1 MINNDFLSLITI
13 VINFIH
19 IITASAWLAGTII
32 ILTGNKIQLNKNIYS
47 YMLNQYKNW
56 TNTLLSILVI
66 TGVILILNNISTIND
81 NSDIYLFI
89 LLLKLLL
96 FFWIGIIVFIVRFKS
111 VYFKTS
117 NIYNSV
123 LKLLINE
130 NLIFPLTII
139 IFLISEV
146 LEFIKHQI
154 E

>member
-1 MINNDFLSLITI
+1 MINNNFLSILTL

-19 IITASAWLAGTII
+19 ILSAAAWLAGTII
-32 ILTGNKIQLNKNIYS
+32 ILPGNKIKLNKNIYS
-47 YMLNQYKNW
+47 FMLKKYKNW

-66 TGVILILNNISTIND
+66 TGVILILNNLSTINN
-81 NSDIYLFI
+81 NSDIYLII
-89 LLLKLLL
+89 LLFKLLL
-96 FFWIGIIVFIVRFKS
+96 FFWIGSIVFIVRFKS

-146 LEFIKHQI
+146 LEFIKL
-154 E
+154 

>member
-1 MINNDFLSLITI
+1 MINNDFLSMITI

-19 IITASAWLAGTII
+19 IITASTWLAGSII

-66 TGVILILNNISTIND
+66 TGVILILNNLSTIND
-81 NSDIYLFI
+81 NSNIYLFT

-96 FFWIGIIVFIVRFKS
+96 FFWIGLIVFIVRFKS

-146 LEFIKHQI
+146 LEFIKL
-154 E
+154 

>member
-1 MINNDFLSLITI
+1 MSNKIKNESCESD
-13 VINFIH
+13 
-19 IITASAWLAGTII
+19 IITVFPSFVWRT
-32 ILTGNKIQLNKNIYS
+32 QLNKNIYS
-47 YMLNQYKNW
+47 HISHQYKNW

-89 LLLKLLL
+89 LLLKLFL
-96 FFWIGIIVFIVRFKS
+96 FFWIGLIVFIVRFKS

-117 NIYNSV
+117 NIYNNV

-146 LEFIKHQI
+146 LEFIKL
-154 E
+154 

>member
-19 IITASAWLAGTII
+19 IITASSWLAGTII

-130 NLIFPLTII
+130 KLIFPLTII

-146 LEFIKHQI
+146 LEFIKL
-154 E
+154 

>member
-1 MINNDFLSLITI
+1 MINNNFLSILTL

-19 IITASAWLAGTII
+19 ILSAAAWLAGTII
-32 ILTGNKIQLNKNIYS
+32 ILPGNKIKLNKNIYS
-47 YMLNQYKNW
+47 FMLEKYKNW

-66 TGVILILNNISTIND
+66 TGVILILNNLSTINN
-81 NSDIYLFI
+81 NSDIYLII
-89 LLLKLLL
+89 LLFKLLL
-96 FFWIGIIVFIVRFKS
+96 FFWIGLIVFIVRFKS

-117 NIYNSV
+117 NIYNNV

-146 LEFIKHQI
+146 LEFIKL
-154 E
+154 

>member
-1 MINNDFLSLITI
+1 MINNDFLSMITI

-19 IITASAWLAGTII
+19 IITASTWLAGSII

-47 YMLNQYKNW
+47 YMINQYKNW

-66 TGVILILNNISTIND
+66 TGVILILNNLSTIND
-81 NSDIYLFI
+81 NSEIYLFT

-96 FFWIGIIVFIVRFKS
+96 FFWIGLIVFIVRFKS

-146 LEFIKHQI
+146 LEFIKL
-154 E
+154 

>member
-1 MINNDFLSLITI
+1 MINNDFLSIITI

-19 IITASAWLAGTII
+19 IIAASMWLAGTII
-32 ILTGNKIQLNKNIYS
+32 ILTGNKIQLNKNIYTHIS
-47 YMLNQYKNW
+47 HQYKNW

-89 LLLKLLL
+89 LLLKLFL
-96 FFWIGIIVFIVRFKS
+96 FFWIGLIVFIVRFKS

-130 NLIFPLTII
+130 KLIFPLTII

-146 LEFIKHQI
+146 LEFIKL
-154 E
+154 

>member
-1 MINNDFLSLITI
+1 MINNDFLSMITI

-19 IITASAWLAGTII
+19 IITASTWLAGSII

-47 YMLNQYKNW
+47 YMLKQYKNW

-96 FFWIGIIVFIVRFKS
+96 FFWIGLIVFIVRFKS

-146 LEFIKHQI
+146 LEFIKL
-154 E
+154 

>member
-1 MINNDFLSLITI
+1 MINNNFLSILTL

-19 IITASAWLAGTII
+19 ILSASAWLAGTII
-32 ILTGNKIQLNKNIYS
+32 ILPGNKIKLNKNIYS
-47 YMLNQYKNW
+47 FMLEKYKNW

-66 TGVILILNNISTIND
+66 TGVILILNNLSTINN
-81 NSDIYLFI
+81 NSDIYLII
-89 LLLKLLL
+89 LLFKLLL
-96 FFWIGIIVFIVRFKS
+96 FFWIGLIVFIVRFKS

-146 LEFIKHQI
+146 LEFIKL
-154 E
+154 

>member
-47 YMLNQYKNW
+47 YMLKQYKNW

-146 LEFIKHQI
+146 LEFIKL
-154 E
+154 

>member
-1 MINNDFLSLITI
+1 MITI

-19 IITASAWLAGTII
+19 IITASTWLAGSII

-96 FFWIGIIVFIVRFKS
+96 FFWIGLIVFIVRFKS

-123 LKLLINE
+123 LKLVINE
-130 NLIFPLTII
+130 KLIFSLTII
-139 IFLISEV
+139 IFLLSEV
-146 LEFIKHQI
+146 LEFIKL
-154 E
+154 

>member
-1 MINNDFLSLITI
+1 MINNDFLSIITI

-19 IITASAWLAGTII
+19 IITASTWLAGSI
-32 ILTGNKIQLNKNIYS
+32 ILLIGTKIQLNKNIYS

-66 TGVILILNNISTIND
+66 TGVILILNNLSTIND

-96 FFWIGIIVFIVRFKS
+96 FFWIGLIVFIVRFKS

-146 LEFIKHQI
+146 LEFIKL
-154 E
+154 

>member
-1 MINNDFLSLITI
+1 MINNDFLSMITI

-19 IITASAWLAGTII
+19 IITASTWLAGSII

-96 FFWIGIIVFIVRFKS
+96 FFWIGLIVFIVRFKS

-130 NLIFPLTII
+130 KLIFPLTII

-146 LEFIKHQI
+146 LEFIKL
-154 E
+154 

>member
-1 MINNDFLSLITI
+1 MINNNFLSMITI

-19 IITASAWLAGTII
+19 IITASTWLAGAII

-146 LEFIKHQI
+146 LEFIKL
-154 E
+154 